1 MLDRGD
7 PPLADAR
14 FRLEPLMPAHAQA
27 MFDAVDRDR
36 AYLRR
41 WLSWVDV
48 TTTRAAVE
56 TSIATFRE
64 RAAAGTD
71 RVYLLLEAERVVGG
85 IGLHGIDVANR
96 HAEIGY
102 WLAADRQGRGVM
114 TSACRAVTDY
124 GFRELRMHRL
134 EIRCAVE
141 NARSR
146 AIPERLGYAHE
157 ATIASFVFLDGRFH
171 DVAVYARLNPDD

>member
-1 MLDRGD
+1 MLDRSY

-14 FRLEPLMPAHAQA
+14 FRLEPLTPGHADA
-27 MFDAVDRDR
+27 MFAAVERDR
-36 AYLRR
+36 AHLRR

-48 TTTRAAVE
+48 TTTRAAVDA
-56 TSIATFRE
+56 SIATFRE

-71 RVYLLLEAERVVGG
+71 RVYLLMADERVIGG
-85 IGLHGIDVANR
+85 IGVHGIDTANR

-102 WLAADRQGRGVM
+102 WLAEDQQGRGVM
-114 TSACRAVTDY
+114 TSACRAVTAY
-124 GFRELRMHRL
+124 GFRELQMHRL

-141 NARSR
+141 NRRSR

-157 ATIASFVFLDGRFH
+157 ATIAGFLFLGGRFH
-171 DVAVYARLNPDD
+171 DVAVYALLNPD